1 MYALVIVSSQP
12 WQAPELFKYKQ
23 IISTAASEFQGTA
36 FLAYDEQFLRQA
48 ANDLRISWDQVDIEL
63 CTVTF
68 SGLAKPHCLV
78 CSSPHHSQSS
88 CPSANRFCQSSKN
101 SPVCFRFNR
110 SSGCNSHSC
119 LFQHVCCC
127 VPAVSPKL
135 AVAPTDPPTRAIAAR
150 DKVSFQDDD
159 ADGLRIAT
167 NFIYTPLDCVI
178 IRHTENGQCAIS
190 NLFLG
195 LGGYMLRT
203 YQWWFKSHG
212 DFPKL

>member
-1 MYALVIVSSQP
+1 M
-12 WQAPELFKYKQ
+12 
-23 IISTAASEFQGTA
+23 
-36 FLAYDEQFLRQA
+36 
-48 ANDLRISWDQVDIEL
+48 DIEL

-88 CPSANRFCQSSKN
+88 CPSTNRFCQSSKN

-119 LFQHVCCC
+119 PSQHVFRC
-127 VPAVSPKL
+127 VPAVSPKP
-135 AVAPTDPPTRAIAAR
+135 AVALTDPPTWAIAAR
-150 DKVSFQDDD
+150 DKVQPQARNLDSPVFRMMMQMVL
-159 ADGLRIAT
+159 GLLPT
-167 NFIYTPLDCVI
+167 LYTHPYLDRVI
-178 IRHTENGQCAIS
+178 IRHTENGLCAIS

-195 LGGYMLRT
+195 LRGYMLCT

-212 DFPKL
+212 DFPKLWF